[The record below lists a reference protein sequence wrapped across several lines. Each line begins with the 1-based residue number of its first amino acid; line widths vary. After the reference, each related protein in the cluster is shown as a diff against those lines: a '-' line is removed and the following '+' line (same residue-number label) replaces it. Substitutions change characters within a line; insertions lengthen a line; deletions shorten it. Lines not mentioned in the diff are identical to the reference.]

1 MFEIPYVVNVLSRTW
16 NKSQGRGERGSRVYG
31 KCRERASRDTQ
42 EGSLRKSVVTCEQ
55 VGSSSIEKMGNRESL
70 LCILFVDAEIMYAYV
85 YMNLYSTLYLNFS
98 FTITLLL
105 YFN

>member
-1 MFEIPYVVNVLSRTW
+1 MSFHGLGTSP
-16 NKSQGRGERGSRVYG
+16 RGGGKRGSRVYG

-85 YMNLYSTLYLNFS
+85 YMNLYLTLYFNFTCT
-98 FTITLLL
+98 FTITFTLL
-105 YFN
+105 